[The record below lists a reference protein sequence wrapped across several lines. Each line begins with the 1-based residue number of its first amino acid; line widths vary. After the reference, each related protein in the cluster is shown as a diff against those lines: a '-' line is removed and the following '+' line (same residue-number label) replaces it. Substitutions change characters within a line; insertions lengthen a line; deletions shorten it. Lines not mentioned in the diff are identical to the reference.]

1 MTKRLRHLVIYALL
15 ALVALFTKACD
26 CDNEKDPPVTDAY
39 CVQLE
44 TQSVTL
50 KEGESKDVKISDG
63 GCDSVTPALPWTVIR
78 SGQGATTGTIQNANS
93 ANGASIHITRTAK
106 DGEIGKIYSD
116 GDYFIIDLA
125 GPGIP
130 NHARHVYGGWIDVRF
145 LTGSSEDPRSDQQF
159 KILISAAPPLLR
171 FTARTLQRSGDQFV
185 TVVNRSADGRTLEV
199 TTSGLV
205 DGGTS
210 GSFEVSPTQFTLNKT
225 QTVRIAFTAGLPGTA
240 AAGVKLSAR
249 DGSGN
254 RTSLEVPLVGVTTP

>member
-1 MTKRLRHLVIYALL
+1 MKRLRNIVIYALL

-26 CDNEKDPPVTDAY
+26 CDNEKDPPVTDVY

-63 GCDSVTPALPWTVIR
+63 GCDSVTPALPWDKVG
-78 SGQGATTGTIQNANS
+78 SGQGATTATIQNANS

-106 DGEIGKIYSD
+106 DGDIGKIYSD
-116 GDYFIIDLA
+116 GDYWIIRLA

-130 NHARHVYGGWIDVRF
+130 NHDRRVYGGWIDVRF
-145 LTGSSEDPRSDQQF
+145 LTGSSEDPRSEQQF

-171 FTARTLQRSGDQFV
+171 FTAHTLQRSGDQFL

-199 TTSGLV
+199 TTGGV
-205 DGGTS
+205 EGGTS
-210 GSFEVSPTQFTLNKT
+210 GSFEVSPTRFTLNKT

-240 AAGVKLSAR
+240 ADSVKFSAR

-254 RTSLEVPLVGVTTP
+254 RTSLDVPLVGVTTP